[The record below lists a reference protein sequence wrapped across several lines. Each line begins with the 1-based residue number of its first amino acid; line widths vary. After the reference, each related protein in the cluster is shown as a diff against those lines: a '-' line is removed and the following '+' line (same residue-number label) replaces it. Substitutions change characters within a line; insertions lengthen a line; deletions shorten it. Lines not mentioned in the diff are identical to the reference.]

1 MFVVVVE
8 QVASALPVIRLNMNM
23 LVEMPLTQ
31 ILTLKTILTMTLLL
45 LKKTMKMSLMMIV
58 SKTYEKKVQTTSSTA
73 VFFLNAIGVLTLF
86 W

>member
-58 SKTYEKKVQTTSSTA
+58 SKTYEKKVQTTSSTSRGLLWGRDRA
-73 VFFLNAIGVLTLF
+73 RGGL
-86 W
+86 

>member
-31 ILTLKTILTMTLLL
+31 ILTLKVILTMTLLL

-58 SKTYEKKVQTTSSTA
+58 SKTYEKKVQTTSSNA
-73 VFFLNAIGVLTLF
+73 VIFSNAIGV
-86 W
+86 